1 VHRPDH
7 HWAAASLALTA
18 GAAIAAWRRAK
29 MRAARAESQLSLS
42 ADELRALREELQA
55 RQQRLQDAQREHRLM
70 MEKVKRS
77 WRAERE
83 WIRELREQI
92 HRLQARAGAVERRD
106 VHALV
111 LETAIELVGAQK
123 GLLLSRQD
131 ADGDGDLDLVVA
143 RGFEHDAERSAVAQR
158 FARAVLARD
167 EILREDEPTV
177 PDGADRTEADDEIE
191 SLVAIPLYLRDRFS
205 GVVICA
211 NRPDGFGEIDD
222 DVLLG
227 LGDHAGAAMHHAQL
241 RQELREVHRG
251 AIRMLAEA
259 VAARDPT
266 THGESSQ
273 LAVHAVT
280 LARELDFDER
290 QRDVLVCA
298 TLVRTVGHLALPSHL
313 LSKPGPLEPDER
325 AMVELHP
332 RIGFDVVR
340 QLPAL
345 RDVATA
351 VLYHHERFDGSGY
364 PAGLVGRET
373 PVEARALAV
382 LEAFG
387 ALTHDRPYR
396 PRRSREEACGEL
408 LRCAGTQ
415 FDPDIAAA
423 LVAEVRGRAAAPA
436 EHVAEAVLD
445 ALPLGAA
452 GGADGVLGP
461 LAGPDTD
468 GLTLL
473 GNHRALREGVRAAT
487 GVASA
492 EDAFAVVV
500 LQLEELGQVNDDAG
514 PLAGDRLI
522 QAAARNA
529 QRVAIRLGG
538 RAYRDSGRR
547 LAIIAPLRNGRG
559 AEELLEEIR
568 IEFATGPAVR
578 SAAAVW
584 GPGDSGDDVVGRARS
599 AVRT

>member
-1 VHRPDH
+1 VHRRIH
-7 HWAAASLALTA
+7 RGAAASLAMTA
-18 GAAIAAWRRAK
+18 GAAIAACRRARGRAE
-29 MRAARAESQLSLS
+29 RAASELSLRAEEVRSLRDRLAAS
-42 ADELRALREELQA
+42 ER
-55 RQQRLQDAQREHRLM
+55 RLQDARREHRLVL
-70 MEKVKRS
+70 ERLKRS

-92 HRLQARAGAVERRD
+92 HRLQAQAGAVERRD

-143 RGFEHDAERSAVAQR
+143 RGFEHDAERSALAQR

-167 EILREDEPTV
+167 EILREDEPAM
-177 PDGADRTEADDEIE
+177 PGGADRTAADEEIE
-191 SLVAIPLYLRDRFS
+191 SLVAIPLYLHDRFS

-211 NRPDGFGEIDD
+211 NRPDGFREIDD

-241 RQELREVHRG
+241 RHELRDTHRG
-251 AIRMLAEA
+251 AIRMLVEA
-259 VAARDPT
+259 IAARDPL
-266 THGESSQ
+266 THGESSE
-273 LAVHAVT
+273 LAVHAVA
-280 LARELDFDER
+280 LARGLGFDER
-290 QRDVLVCA
+290 RRDVLVCA
-298 TLVRTVGHLALPSHL
+298 TLVRSVGDLALPSQL
-313 LSKPGPLEPDER
+313 LAKDGPLEPDER
-325 AMVELHP
+325 ALVELHP
-332 RIGFDVVR
+332 RIGFDVIG

-351 VLYHHERFDGSGY
+351 VLYHHERYDGSGY
-364 PAGLVGRET
+364 PAGLVGRDT

-382 LEAFG
+382 LEAFS
-387 ALTHDRPYR
+387 ALTHGRPYR
-396 PRRSREEACGEL
+396 PRRSREDACEEL

-423 LVAEVRGRAAAPA
+423 LVTDVRGIATAPE
-436 EHVAEAVLD
+436 EHLGQAVLE
-445 ALPLGAA
+445 ALPLGAP

-473 GNHRALREGVRAAT
+473 GNHRALQQGVRAAT

-492 EDAFAVVV
+492 DDPFAVAI
-500 LQLEELGQVNDDAG
+500 LQLDALQEVNRELG
-514 PLAGDRLI
+514 PLGGDRLI
-522 QAAARNA
+522 QMAARGA

-547 LAIIAPLRNGRG
+547 LAIVAPLRGRRD
-559 AEELLEEIR
+559 ADELLDEIR
-568 IEFATGPAVR
+568 TEFATGPKVRAAVAVWEPGDGEEDVIARARGAVR
-578 SAAAVW
+578 S
-584 GPGDSGDDVVGRARS
+584 
-599 AVRT
+599 

>member
-1 VHRPDH
+1 VHRPVH
-7 HWAAASLALTA
+7 RWAAASLALTA
-18 GAAIAAWRRAK
+18 GATTAAWRRA
-29 MRAARAESQLSLS
+29 RARAERAESELSLRT
-42 ADELRALREELQA
+42 DEVRRLRAELQA
-55 RQQRLQDAQREHRLM
+55 KQLRLQDARREHRLM

-92 HRLQARAGAVERRD
+92 HRLHAQARAFGRRD

-111 LETAIELVGAQK
+111 LEAAIELVGARK

-143 RGFEHDAERSAVAQR
+143 RGFEHDAERSALAQR

-167 EILREDEPTV
+167 EILREDEPTL
-177 PDGADRTEADDEIE
+177 PDGADRTAADEEIE

-211 NRPDGFGEIDD
+211 NRPDGFGEVDD

-241 RQELREVHRG
+241 RQELRDFHRG
-251 AIRMLAEA
+251 AVRMLAEA
-259 VAARDPT
+259 VAARDPV

-280 LARELDFDER
+280 LAQELDFDER

-298 TLVRTVGHLALPSHL
+298 TLVRTVGDLALPSHL
-313 LSKPGPLEPDER
+313 LSKPGPLDPAER

-332 RIGFDVVR
+332 RIGFDVIG

-345 RDVATA
+345 RDIAIA

-364 PAGLVGRET
+364 PAGLVGRDT
-373 PVEARALAV
+373 PVEARALGA

-387 ALTHDRPYR
+387 ALTNDRPYR
-396 PRRSREEACGEL
+396 ARRTREEACEEL
-408 LRCAGTQ
+408 LRCSGTQ
-415 FDPDIAAA
+415 FDPDIAVA
-423 LVAEVRGRAAAPA
+423 LVAEVRGIAAAPA
-436 EHVAEAVLD
+436 EHLAEAVLD

-473 GNHRALREGVRAAT
+473 GNHRALQEGVRAAT
-487 GVASA
+487 GLASG
-492 EDAFAVVV
+492 EDAFAVVI
-500 LQLEELGQVNDDAG
+500 LQLETLSQVNENLG
-514 PLAGDRLI
+514 LLAGDRLI
-522 QAAARNA
+522 QVAARSA
-529 QRVAIRLGG
+529 QRAAMRLGG

-547 LAIIAPLRNGRG
+547 LAIIAPLRDGQG
-559 AEELLEEIR
+559 ADELLDEIR
-568 IEFATGPAVR
+568 TEFATGPDVR
-578 SAAAVW
+578 AAAAAW
-584 GPGDSGDDVVGRARS
+584 EPGDGGDDVIGRARR

>member
-1 VHRPDH
+1 VHRRVH
-7 HWAAASLALTA
+7 RWAAASLALTA
-18 GAAIAAWRRAK
+18 GAAAAACRRARD
-29 MRAARAESQLSLS
+29 RAVRAESDLSG
-42 ADELRALREELQA
+42 RAEEVRKLREELQA
-55 RQQRLQDAQREHRLM
+55 RERRLQDARREHRLM
-70 MEKVKRS
+70 LERVKRS

-92 HRLQARAGAVERRD
+92 HRMQVQAGAVGRRD

-143 RGFEHDAERSAVAQR
+143 RGFEHDAERSALAQR

-167 EILREDEPTV
+167 EILREDEPAL
-177 PDGADRTEADDEIE
+177 PGGADRTPADEEIE
-191 SLVAIPLYLRDRFS
+191 SLVAIPLYLRDRFA

-211 NRPDGFGEIDD
+211 NRPDGFADVDD
-222 DVLLG
+222 EVLLG

-241 RQELREVHRG
+241 RQELRDAHRG
-251 AIRMLAEA
+251 AVRMLAEA
-259 VAARDPT
+259 VAACHPLT
-266 THGESSQ
+266 YAESSE

-280 LARELDFDER
+280 LARELGFDER

-298 TLVRTVGHLALPSHL
+298 TLARSIGELALPSQVL
-313 LSKPGPLEPDER
+313 AKEGPLEPDER
-325 AMVELHP
+325 ALVELHP
-332 RIGFDVVR
+332 RIGFDVIG

-364 PAGLVGRET
+364 PARLVGRDT
-373 PVEARALAV
+373 PVEARALTV

-396 PRRSREEACGEL
+396 ARRSRADACDEL

-415 FDPDIAAA
+415 FDPEIAAA
-423 LVAEVRGRAAAPA
+423 LVAEVRGIAAAPPQHLA
-436 EHVAEAVLD
+436 DAVLE
-445 ALPLGAA
+445 ALPLGASGA
-452 GGADGVLGP
+452 ADGVLGP
-461 LAGPDTD
+461 LSGPDTD

-473 GNHRALREGVRAAT
+473 GNHRALQQAVRAAT
-487 GVASA
+487 GLASP
-492 EDAFAVVV
+492 EDPFAVVI
-500 LQLEELGQVNDDAG
+500 LQLEDLRDVNREWG

-522 QAAARNA
+522 QMAARSA

-547 LAIIAPLRNGRG
+547 LAIVAPLRQRRS
-559 AEELLEEIR
+559 ADELVDEIHT
-568 IEFATGPAVR
+568 EFATGPEVR
-578 SAAAVW
+578 AAAAVW
-584 GPGDSGDDVVGRARS
+584 EPGDSGDEVIDRARG
-599 AVRT
+599 AVRA